1 MRQRTLLHALPQ
13 PHLCCT
19 LLFSTTTSS
28 RTSPYTS
35 GTSFVIKQKNAQK
48 LSCQKTKPYLC
59 THKTKTTVL
68 LVKSRQVFP
77 QGEMV
82 EWSITTVLKTVVPR
96 GTGGS
101 NPSLSAKVSATSC
114 ETQVALIFRLMVR
127 QICARIFQVIEQTS
141 LIRPILPHQ
150 GVFPW
155 NQNQEKFVVHS
166 AAIENRKVLDS
177 RENGEWNVKLGL
189 TLLAI
194 TIVLTTQKLLLLSLK
209 VFEEVYF
216 YRG

>member
-1 MRQRTLLHALPQ
+1 MTWKSKIAYTTAAVALALSQSVLGVNHVRLEHAERLTFDQDKLPDAQVLMDNVRFSHDGAIMTCDSAHFFIALPHCALPQ

-35 GTSFVIKQKNAQK
+35 STSFFIKQKNAQK

-101 NPSLSAKVSATSC
+101 NPSLSAKSC
-114 ETQVALIFRLMVR
+114 KSKDLQDFFCTF
-127 QICARIFQVIEQTS
+127 
-141 LIRPILPHQ
+141 
-150 GVFPW
+150 
-155 NQNQEKFVVHS
+155 K
-166 AAIENRKVLDS
+166 
-177 RENGEWNVKLGL
+177 
-189 TLLAI
+189 
-194 TIVLTTQKLLLLSLK
+194 
-209 VFEEVYF
+209 
-216 YRG
+216 

>member
-35 GTSFVIKQKNAQK
+35 STSFSIKQKNAQK
-48 LSCQKTKPYLC
+48 LSCHKTKPYLC
-59 THKTKTTVL
+59 THKTKTTVP

-141 LIRPILPHQ
+141 LIHLAVLLVIAKHDKTKKRHKRTLW
-150 GVFPW
+150 GKSDW
-155 NQNQEKFVVHS
+155 EKTCDDGGKFF
-166 AAIENRKVLDS
+166 
-177 RENGEWNVKLGL
+177 GW
-189 TLLAI
+189 
-194 TIVLTTQKLLLLSLK
+194 
-209 VFEEVYF
+209 
-216 YRG
+216 

>member
-1 MRQRTLLHALPQ
+1 MRQRTL
-13 PHLCCT
+13 PHCT

-35 GTSFVIKQKNAQK
+35 STSFFIKQKNAQK

-59 THKTKTTVL
+59 THKTKTTVP

-101 NPSLSAKVSATSC
+101 NPSLSAINA
-114 ETQVALIFRLMVR
+114 ENQ
-127 QICARIFQVIEQTS
+127 QIIKQT
-141 LIRPILPHQ
+141 PNFTP
-150 GVFPW
+150 
-155 NQNQEKFVVHS
+155 K
-166 AAIENRKVLDS
+166 
-177 RENGEWNVKLGL
+177 NVKLG
-189 TLLAI
+189 
-194 TIVLTTQKLLLLSLK
+194 
-209 VFEEVYF
+209 VFILFKTNHIRSENNLIKNRTNEKNNQFIFRKISYLCSK
-216 YRG
+216 